1 MSPKTAFRGQLRDRK
16 TSVGH
21 FHLADYTNAAK
32 KSFWFC
38 FQCHNSRNA
47 INHFAVCI
55 RVLTLG
61 TYVWLLWIFKWKIFS
76 LKLHF
81 SSLNKFV
88 DRRSNLACRP
98 AWKRCVSCLWMT
110 VKLWFWAWKRCD
122 ICQEHEGYQ
131 CSTCTLWF
139 YQVKISGRKQDQ
151 EGCCRVRS
159 YLIIY
164 HSWPATLWLISWSSP
179 LKCQGAKVW
188 PISSPASKT
197 QIVNIQQ

>member
-1 MSPKTAFRGQLRDRK
+1 MSPKTAFRGNYEPEKLVLNIFISQITLMLPR
-16 TSVGH
+16 S
-21 FHLADYTNAAK
+21 L
-32 KSFWFC
+32 WFC

-81 SSLNKFV
+81 SSLNKFA

-110 VKLWFWAWKRCD
+110 VKLWFWAWKSSD
-122 ICQEHEGYQ
+122 KYQEHEGYQ
-131 CSTCTLWF
+131 CSTCDFIKLWF
-139 YQVKISGRKQDQ
+139 LGGCKINRDVV
-151 EGCCRVRS
+151 ELPDNLPFLARNTVIDF
-159 YLIIY
+159 LIV
-164 HSWPATLWLISWSSP
+164 SSEVPAGKSVTNFFTSI
-179 LKCQGAKVW
+179 
-188 PISSPASKT
+188 
-197 QIVNIQQ
+197 

>member
-61 TYVWLLWIFKWKIFS
+61 TYVWLLWIFEWKYFLWSYTSPPWI
-76 LKLHF
+76 
-81 SSLNKFV
+81 SSLIAEAILLVGQPEKVVLHVYRWLSSYDFEPEKAVINAKSMKDINALPVILSSYDFWE
-88 DRRSNLACRP
+88 DARSRGML
-98 AWKRCVSCLWMT
+98 
-110 VKLWFWAWKRCD
+110 
-122 ICQEHEGYQ
+122 
-131 CSTCTLWF
+131 
-139 YQVKISGRKQDQ
+139 
-151 EGCCRVRS
+151 
-159 YLIIY
+159 
-164 HSWPATLWLISWSSP
+164 SS
-179 LKCQGAKVW
+179 
-188 PISSPASKT
+188 
-197 QIVNIQQ
+197 